1 MTISLQCMLP
11 GEILFLELMEAKVS
25 FHFIQ
30 FYLQYAEGALL
41 ETADAERSLRRSLQR
56 QEVTGQS
63 QEVSCLKYMSHE
75 HILKEYSFLLSKTF
89 WKHFCCDQ
97 HLTLVNILFQPE

>member
-11 GEILFLELMEAKVS
+11 GEILFLDLIEAKFR

-41 ETADAERSLRRSLQR
+41 ETANAERNIRRSLQR

-63 QEVSCLKYMSHE
+63 QEVTCLKYMSNE
-75 HILKEYSFLLSKTF
+75 HILKECRFLSKNF
-89 WKHFCCDQ
+89 LEIFAVINIQ
-97 HLTLVNILFQPE
+97 HSCQ

>member
-1 MTISLQCMLP
+1 MTISLQFMLP
-11 GEILFLELMEAKVS
+11 GEILFSFSFLDLMEARVG

-41 ETADAERSLRRSLQR
+41 ETANGERNIRRSLQR

-75 HILKEYSFLLSKTF
+75 HILKECCFLSKNFLETF
-89 WKHFCCDQ
+89 D
-97 HLTLVNILFQPE
+97 VINI

>member
-11 GEILFLELMEAKVS
+11 GEILILELIEAKVS

-63 QEVSCLKYMSHE
+63 QEVSCLKYMSRE
-75 HILKEYSFLLSKTF
+75 HILKVCRNFLSKTY
-89 WKHFCCDQ
+89 WKH
-97 HLTLVNILFQPE
+97 LL

>member
-11 GEILFLELMEAKVS
+11 GEILFSFSFLDLMEAKFR

-63 QEVSCLKYMSHE
+63 QEVSFLKYMFHE
-75 HILKEYSFLLSKTF
+75 RVSLSSVENFLETF
-89 WKHFCCDQ
+89 A
-97 HLTLVNILFQPE
+97 VINI